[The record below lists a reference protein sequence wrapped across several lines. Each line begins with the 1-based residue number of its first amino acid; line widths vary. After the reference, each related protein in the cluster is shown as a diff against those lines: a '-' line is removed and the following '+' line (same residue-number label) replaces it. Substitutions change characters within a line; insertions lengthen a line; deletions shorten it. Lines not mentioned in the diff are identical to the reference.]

1 MLCFNLD
8 RFSITAVVASNIGIA
23 IWNLLNNLS
32 EEPITPFAYII
43 ISSLHTTDLFLYP
56 LKISENFTEFW
67 CFQGVE
73 KGYIGNKW
81 VKNPDEQ
88 QLVPL
93 KFKNCNT
100 SFTFWD
106 ETDHT

>member
-43 ISSLHTTDLFLYP
+43 ISSLHTTDLFP
-56 LKISENFTEFW
+56 
-67 CFQGVE
+67 
-73 KGYIGNKW
+73 
-81 VKNPDEQ
+81 
-88 QLVPL
+88 
-93 KFKNCNT
+93 
-100 SFTFWD
+100 
-106 ETDHT
+106 